1 MNVLERKKLKFL
13 SFSFPVSVKIF
24 RHFHLIII
32 YLYYCF
38 DIFFVTYTII
48 ILQVD
53 HEDRLEE
60 ARHVYEDANKKLRQ
74 NGEKEERLMLLEAWK
89 QFEKELYQV

>member
-1 MNVLERKKLKFL
+1 
-13 SFSFPVSVKIF
+13 
-24 RHFHLIII
+24 
-32 YLYYCF
+32 
-38 DIFFVTYTII
+38 
-48 ILQVD
+48 LQVD

>member
-1 MNVLERKKLKFL
+1 M
-13 SFSFPVSVKIF
+13 
-24 RHFHLIII
+24 
-32 YLYYCF
+32 
-38 DIFFVTYTII
+38 
-48 ILQVD
+48 LQVD

-89 QFEKELYQV
+89 QFEKELYQVRFMKFKLFKTKQKSLRVNYEFCYTCYTL

>member
-1 MNVLERKKLKFL
+1 M
-13 SFSFPVSVKIF
+13 
-24 RHFHLIII
+24 
-32 YLYYCF
+32 
-38 DIFFVTYTII
+38 
-48 ILQVD
+48 LQVD

-89 QFEKELYQV
+89 QFEKELYQVWFMKFKLFEIKQKSLRVNYEFCYTLWPFILLF

>member
-1 MNVLERKKLKFL
+1 MCN
-13 SFSFPVSVKIF
+13 FSFIICRVLDFYLQFLFILQPY
-24 RHFHLIII
+24 III
-32 YLYYCF
+32 M
-38 DIFFVTYTII
+38 
-48 ILQVD
+48 LQVD